1 MYRLNDELEGE
12 YGQISAN
19 FDSWEED
26 ELVESYNEADL
37 LSDTRDFTWEDEDEI
52 TAYYYKD

>member
-12 YGQISAN
+12 YTRISTN
-19 FDSWEED
+19 LDSWQEE
-26 ELVESYNEADL
+26 ELTTSYNE
-37 LSDTRDFTWEDEDEI
+37 TDFLNENKDFSWEDEDEI